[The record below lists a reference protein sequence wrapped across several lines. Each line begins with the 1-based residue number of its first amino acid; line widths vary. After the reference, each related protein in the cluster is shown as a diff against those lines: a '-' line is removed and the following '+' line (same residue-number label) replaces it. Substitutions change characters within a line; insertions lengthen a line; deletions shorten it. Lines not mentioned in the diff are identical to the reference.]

1 MAYSLLIVS
10 GDLSEMIPFITSL
23 LIMYDSY
30 KYSLYRTF
38 FASIILQTFMLSRL
52 LVNVSFGYISLWP
65 FGIGLFL
72 IYCSWKKYNF
82 FDNIPSSNNSIS
94 YNHEFEFGL
103 VGSSLVLFFIIPFES
118 EINLDYLLEANIVL
132 LSIHHM
138 ILGFKRDQGWRR
150 LFGLIGLPLGL
161 VSLGIQFGDLI
172 MVLFLFLA
180 ALTLIGQAVLYS
192 SKGGLGIG
200 STIEGAEP
208 ILSSV
213 GLPEEINNNQD
224 DNKTVESSR
233 PTEKDKI
240 STLMKKKTI
249 GGVCAVDGCKNQ
261 HMRNSSV
268 CYNHKGEKRTI
279 DEKIPLGIIENPI
292 FNNKK
297 SSFKIILDQ
306 ELIDNLNKIMIK
318 SDKINDSTNWL
329 PILRVHPNGNL
340 FLEWEK
346 I

>member
-1 MAYSLLIVS
+1 
-10 GDLSEMIPFITSL
+10 
-23 LIMYDSY
+23 
-30 KYSLYRTF
+30 
-38 FASIILQTFMLSRL
+38 
-52 LVNVSFGYISLWP
+52 
-65 FGIGLFL
+65 
-72 IYCSWKKYNF
+72 
-82 FDNIPSSNNSIS
+82 
-94 YNHEFEFGL
+94 
-103 VGSSLVLFFIIPFES
+103 
-118 EINLDYLLEANIVL
+118 
-132 LSIHHM
+132 M

-213 GLPEEINNNQD
+213 GLPEEININQD
-224 DNKTVESSR
+224 DDESVESSL

-240 STLMKKKTI
+240 LTLMKKKTI
-249 GGVCAVDGCKNQ
+249 GGVCTVDGCKNQ

-268 CYNHKGEKRTI
+268 CYNHKGEKEII

-329 PILRVHPNGNL
+329 PILRAVSYTHLTLPTIL
-340 FLEWEK
+340 LV
-346 I
+346 